1 MACRRILVGSASC
14 VLLALSM
21 LGSTTSALARPGA
34 TWGGEGRFVVETSDD
49 EYPELQLTLEPD
61 PERGFPAHVAVDVPA
76 GFELYPDRPPASL
89 IGQASVFSTDSAYGG
104 SGATVLQ
111 GAVVGDTLDAATE
124 LAAQSCSPGSHLAA
138 WKIKL
143 SLLGE
148 PLDVPIYV
156 SAPAGDS
163 RLRLDLCVPTLPSAD
178 GGARRILPISSLRLS
193 LLEFDVPKTRDLY
206 VWRARVTPMAPDRR
220 TLLPQKAYELRA
232 IVPRPHVLSLR
243 GRYDRNAHVAVL
255 QGRLTAAGKPR
266 AGARI
271 YFVALFRTIS
281 GGGINFGDRTAGS
294 VRTTAQGTFT
304 FRAKMRKT
312 TGFLAVVEPATS
324 QCPGTIDPP
333 GGCVSSTTAGT
344 RSDPVTVSV
353 ARK

>member
-1 MACRRILVGSASC
+1 MACRRILVCSASC
-14 VLLALSM
+14 ALLALSLM
-21 LGSTTSALARPGA
+21 GATTTALARPGA
-34 TWGGEGRFVVETSDD
+34 SWGGEGRFVVETSDD
-49 EYPELQLTLEPD
+49 EYPELLLTLEPD
-61 PERGFPAHVAVDVPA
+61 SERGFPAHVAIDVPA

-89 IGQASVFSTDSAYGG
+89 VGEALVFSNDSAYGG
-104 SGATVLQ
+104 SGVTVLQ

-124 LAAQSCSPGSHLAA
+124 LAAQSCSAGVHLAA

-156 SAPAGDS
+156 SAPVGDS
-163 RLRLDLCVPTLPSAD
+163 RLRLDICVPSLPGAD
-178 GGARRILPISSLRLS
+178 GVARRILPISSLRLS
-193 LLEFDVPKTRDLY
+193 LPEFDVPKTRDLY
-206 VWRARVTPMAPDRR
+206 VWRARVTPLAPDRR
-220 TLLPQKAYELRA
+220 TPLPQKAYELRA

-243 GRYDRNAHVAVL
+243 GRYDRNAHIAVL

-271 YFVALFRTIS
+271 YFIALDRTIR
-281 GGGINFGDRTAGS
+281 GGQVIFSDRNAGS

-304 FRAKMRKT
+304 FRAKIRKT
-312 TGFLAVVEPATS
+312 TRFLALVDPATS
-324 QCPGTIDPP
+324 LCPGTFDPP

>member
-1 MACRRILVGSASC
+1 MACRRILVCSASC
-14 VLLALSM
+14 ALLALSM
-21 LGSTTSALARPGA
+21 MGATTTALARPGA
-34 TWGGEGRFVVETSDD
+34 SWGGEGRFVVETSDD
-49 EYPELQLTLEPD
+49 EYPELLLTLEPD
-61 PERGFPAHVAVDVPA
+61 SERGFPAHVAIDVPA

-89 IGQASVFSTDSAYGG
+89 VGEALVFSNDSAYGG
-104 SGATVLQ
+104 SGVTVLQ

-124 LAAQSCSPGSHLAA
+124 LAAQSCSAGVHLAA

-156 SAPAGDS
+156 SAPVGDS
-163 RLRLDLCVPTLPSAD
+163 RLRLDICVPSLPGAD
-178 GGARRILPISSLRLS
+178 GVARRILPISSLRLS
-193 LLEFDVPKTRDLY
+193 LPEFDVPKTRDLY
-206 VWRARVTPMAPDRR
+206 VWRARVTPLAPDRR
-220 TLLPQKAYELRA
+220 TPLPQKAYELRA

-243 GRYDRNAHVAVL
+243 GRYDRNAHIAVL

-271 YFVALFRTIS
+271 YFIALDRTIR
-281 GGGINFGDRTAGS
+281 GGQVIFSDRNAGS

-304 FRAKMRKT
+304 FRAKIRKT
-312 TGFLAVVEPATS
+312 TGFLALVDPATS
-324 QCPGTIDPP
+324 LCPGTFDPP

>member
-1 MACRRILVGSASC
+1 MACRRILVCSASC
-14 VLLALSM
+14 ALLALSLM
-21 LGSTTSALARPGA
+21 GATTTALARPGA
-34 TWGGEGRFVVETSDD
+34 SWGGEGRFVVETSDD
-49 EYPELQLTLEPD
+49 EYPELLLTLEPD
-61 PERGFPAHVAVDVPA
+61 SERGFPAHVAIDVPA

-89 IGQASVFSTDSAYGG
+89 VGEALVFSNDSAYGG
-104 SGATVLQ
+104 SGVTVLQ

-124 LAAQSCSPGSHLAA
+124 LAAQSCSPGVHLAA

-163 RLRLDLCVPTLPSAD
+163 RLRLDICVPSLPGAD
-178 GGARRILPISSLRLS
+178 GAARRILPISSLRLS
-193 LLEFDVPKTRDLY
+193 LPEFDVPKTRDLF
-206 VWRARVTPMAPDRR
+206 VWRARVTPLAPDRR
-220 TLLPQKAYELRA
+220 TLLPEKAYELRA

-243 GRYDRNAHVAVL
+243 GRYDRNAHIAVL

-271 YFVALFRTIS
+271 YFIALDRTIR
-281 GGGINFGDRTAGS
+281 GGQVIFSDRNAGS

-304 FRAKMRKT
+304 FRAKIRKT
-312 TGFLAVVEPATS
+312 TGFLALVDPATS
-324 QCPGTIDPP
+324 LCPGTFDPP

>member
-21 LGSTTSALARPGA
+21 IGFTTPALARPGA
-34 TWGGEGRFVVETSDD
+34 TWGEEGRFVVETSDD

-61 PERGFPAHVAVDVPA
+61 PERGFPARVAIDVPA

-89 IGQASVFSTDSAYGG
+89 IGQVFVLSTDSAYGG
-104 SGATVLQ
+104 SGVTVLQ
-111 GAVVGDTLDAATE
+111 GAVVGDTLDAGTE
-124 LAAQSCSPGSHLAA
+124 LAAQSCSPGTHLAA

-163 RLRLDLCVPTLPSAD
+163 RLRLDICVPSLPGAE
-178 GGARRILPISSLRLS
+178 GGPRRILPISSLRLS

-220 TLLPQKAYELRA
+220 TPLPQKAYELRA

-271 YFVALFRTIS
+271 YFVALFRTIR
-281 GGGINFGDRTAGS
+281 GGEISFGDRTAGS

-304 FRAKMRKT
+304 FRTKIRKT
-312 TGFLAVVEPATS
+312 TGFVALVAPATS
-324 QCPGTIDPP
+324 QCPGTSDPP

-344 RSDPVTVSV
+344 RSDPITIGV